1 MSGMFD
7 GFTETGVDLG
17 DGVRLRV
24 RAGGSGPVV
33 VLLTATR
40 APTPPGIG
48 SLPCRQRG
56 DSR

>member
-1 MSGMFD
+1 MFD

-33 VLLTATR
+33 VLLTAIR

-48 SLPCRQRG
+48 SLPCRRRG